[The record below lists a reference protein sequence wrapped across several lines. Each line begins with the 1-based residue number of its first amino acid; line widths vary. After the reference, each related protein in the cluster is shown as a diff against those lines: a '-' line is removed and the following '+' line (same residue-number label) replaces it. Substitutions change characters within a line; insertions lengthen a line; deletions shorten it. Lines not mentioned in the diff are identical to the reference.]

1 MNLIPEI
8 INLGALAVVF
18 MYFIDKLFSY
28 LRNKKDKNSN
38 ENIFKILNALRSNDL
53 SDISKK
59 IDRLEDKIDR
69 GFEEMIKI
77 LIEIKEKIKK

>member
-1 MNLIPEI
+1 MNLSPEI

-28 LRNKKDKNSN
+28 LRNKKEKNSN
-38 ENIFKILNALRSNDL
+38 DDILKILNTLRNNDIL
-53 SDISKK
+53 EISKK

-69 GFEEMIKI
+69 GFDEMIKI
-77 LIEIKEKIKK
+77 LIEIKEKIKR

>member
-1 MNLIPEI
+1 MNLSPEI

-18 MYFIDKLFSY
+18 IYFIDKLFSY

-38 ENIFKILNALRSNDL
+38 ENIFKILNALRNNDL

-59 IDRLEDKIDR
+59 IDRLEDKIDYR
-69 GFEEMIKI
+69 FDEMIKV
-77 LIEIKEKIKK
+77 LIEIKERIKK

>member
-1 MNLIPEI
+1 MNLTPEI

-18 MYFIDKLFSY
+18 IYFIDKLFSY

-38 ENIFKILNALRSNDL
+38 DNIFKILNTLRNNDL

-69 GFEEMIKI
+69 GFEEMIKN

>member
-1 MNLIPEI
+1 MNLNPEI

-18 MYFIDKLFSY
+18 IYFIDKLFSY

-38 ENIFKILNALRSNDL
+38 DAIFKILNTLRNNDL

-69 GFEEMIKI
+69 GFGEMIKN

>member
-1 MNLIPEI
+1 MNLTPEI
-8 INLGALAVVF
+8 INLGALAIVF

-38 ENIFKILNALRSNDL
+38 DNILKILNALKNNDL
-53 SDISKK
+53 SEISKK
-59 IDRLEDKIDR
+59 IDRLEDKIDY
-69 GFEEMIKI
+69 GFGEMIKI

>member
-1 MNLIPEI
+1 MNLTPEI

-18 MYFIDKLFSY
+18 IYFIDKLFSY

-38 ENIFKILNALRSNDL
+38 DNIFKILNTLRNNDL

-59 IDRLEDKIDR
+59 IDRLEDKIDY
-69 GFEEMIKI
+69 GFGEMIKI

>member
-1 MNLIPEI
+1 MNLTPEI

-18 MYFIDKLFSY
+18 IYFIDKLFSY

-38 ENIFKILNALRSNDL
+38 DNILKILNALKNNDL
-53 SDISKK
+53 SEISKK
-59 IDRLEDKIDR
+59 IDRLEDKIDYR
-69 GFEEMIKI
+69 FDEMIKI